1 MKLRES
7 CRHWPLALRLLI
19 DFLAER
25 FGGELAPW
33 DEGLAQAG

>member
-1 MKLRES
+1 VPWR
-7 CRHWPLALRLLI
+7 RHQPLALRLLI

-33 DEGLAQAG
+33 ERNLPH